1 MSERRVVI
9 SGIGVIAPTGATTR
23 TFWESCCTDRAV
35 VVPIPAHWRAYFEPS
50 STVWAPLPVA
60 SHDNAFVG
68 RVERMQLDRVT
79 MLALAATLEALESAN
94 ISCVMRDERKNTYAM
109 EGLDARSCGVFIGT
123 GIGGITGFVAG
134 MSNHLLAPIASTAPD
149 LPTESRALFRMAP
162 RFNPFLVSMVMP
174 NSSAATVAIKL
185 GATGANRTSCQA
197 CAAGAVAIGD
207 AFRAIRAGTLETAI
221 AGGAEY
227 LADEYG
233 GIFRG
238 FDVAKTLIRTCDPPQ
253 AANRPFDRQRSGFLF
268 GEGGAAMLVLEEA
281 AQAQRRQVTPIA
293 EIVGFGES
301 FEAHS
306 LMAVEPS
313 GTHMAA
319 AIHAAL
325 DDADVR
331 AVEIDYVNAHGTGTE
346 LNDRVEAEVI
356 ERCYGRRPAVNAT
369 KSLTGHTIGAAGAI
383 EAAATAL
390 ALRDQHV
397 HGCHNL
403 EDPILPLNFV
413 RAAQRLPIATAAS
426 HSFAFGGHNA
436 VLVLR
441 RFVPFES

>member
-1 MSERRVVI
+1 MTKRRVVI
-9 SGIGVIAPTGATTR
+9 SGIGVIAPTGANTR
-23 TFWESCCTDRAV
+23 TFWESCCADRAV
-35 VVPIPAHWRAYFEPS
+35 VQPIPAHWRLYFVAG
-50 STVWAPLPVA
+50 STVWAPLPVE
-60 SHDNAFVG
+60 SYDNPFVG

-79 MLALAATLEALESAN
+79 MLALAATFEALEAGG
-94 ISCVMRDERKNTYAM
+94 IGYVMRDERKNTYAM
-109 EGLDARSCGVFIGT
+109 QGVDPRSCGVFIGT

-134 MSNHLLAPIASTAPD
+134 MSNHLLSPISSAAPQLSTESPD
-149 LPTESRALFRMAP
+149 LLRMAP
-162 RFNPFLVSMVMP
+162 RFSPFVVSMVMP

-185 GATGANRTSCQA
+185 GATGTNRTSCQA

-227 LADEYG
+227 LGDEYG

-238 FDVAKTLIRTCDPPQ
+238 FDVAKTLVRACDPPH
-253 AANRPFDRQRSGFLF
+253 AANRPFDRKRSGFLF
-268 GEGGAAMLVLEEA
+268 GEGGAAILVLEEA
-281 AQAQRRQVTPIA
+281 TQALRRRVSPIA
-293 EIVGFGES
+293 EIIGFGES

-313 GTHMAA
+313 GNRMAA
-319 AIHAAL
+319 AVDAAL
-325 DDADVR
+325 DDADLR
-331 AVEIDYVNAHGTGTE
+331 ASDVDYVNAHGTGTE
-346 LNDRVEAEVI
+346 VNDRVEAEVI

-369 KSLTGHTIGAAGAI
+369 KSLTGHTVGAAGAI
-383 EAAATAL
+383 EAAVTAL
-390 ALRDQHV
+390 ALRDQHL

-413 RAAQRLPIATAAS
+413 RSAQRVPIATAAS

-436 VLVLR
+436 VLALR
-441 RFVPFES
+441 RFVQ

>member
-1 MSERRVVI
+1 MNKRRVVI
-9 SGIGVIAPTGATTR
+9 SGIGVVAPIGATTGA
-23 TFWESCCTDRAV
+23 FWQSCCADRAV
-35 VVPIPAHWRAYFEPS
+35 VQPIPTHWRDYFTPT

-60 SHDNAFVG
+60 SYDNAFVG
-68 RVERMQLDRVT
+68 RLERMQLDRVT
-79 MLALAATLEALESAN
+79 MLALTAAREALESAD
-94 ISCVMRDERKNTYAM
+94 ITCVVRDERKNTYAM
-109 EGLDARSCGVFIGT
+109 EGVDARSCGVFMGT

-134 MSNHLLAPIASTAPD
+134 MSNHLLSPISTAAPD
-149 LPTESRALFRMAP
+149 LTTESRALFRMAP

-185 GATGANRTSCQA
+185 GATGTNRTSCQA

-227 LADEYG
+227 LTDEYG
-233 GIFRG
+233 GVFRG
-238 FDVAKTLIRTCDPPQ
+238 FDVAKTLVRTCDPPET
-253 AANRPFDRQRSGFLF
+253 ANRPFDRKRSGFLF
-268 GEGGAAMLVLEEA
+268 GEGGAAILVLEEA
-281 AQAQRRQVTPIA
+281 AQARRRQVTPIA
-293 EIVGFGES
+293 EIIGFGES

-313 GTHMAA
+313 GDQMAA
-319 AIHAAL
+319 AVHAAL

-331 AVEIDYVNAHGTGTE
+331 GAKIEYVNAHGTGTE

-356 ERCYGRRPAVNAT
+356 DRCYGRGAAVNAT
-369 KSLTGHTIGAAGAI
+369 KSLTGHTVGAAGAI

-397 HGCHNL
+397 HGCRNL
-403 EDPILPLNFV
+403 DDPILPLNFV
-413 RAAQRLPIATAAS
+413 RSAQRMTIATAAS

-441 RFVPFES
+441 RFVP